1 MKMSRVT
8 FILRLVVFF
17 RSFICLSWRELLRV
31 SNKMFMLSSV
41 FEIPF
46 IRVKRMMIIFNYHEL
61 RSQEG
66 VDVSPTS
73 KHL

>member
-1 MKMSRVT
+1 
-8 FILRLVVFF
+8 
-17 RSFICLSWRELLRV
+17 
-31 SNKMFMLSSV
+31 MFMLSSV

-46 IRVKRMMIIFNYHEL
+46 IRVKRMIIIFNYHEL
-61 RSQEG
+61 ISQEG